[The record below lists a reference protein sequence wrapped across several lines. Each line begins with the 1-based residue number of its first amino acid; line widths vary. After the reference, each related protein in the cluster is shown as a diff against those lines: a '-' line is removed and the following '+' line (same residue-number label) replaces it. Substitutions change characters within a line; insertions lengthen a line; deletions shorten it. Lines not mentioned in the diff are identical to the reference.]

1 MPVTRDTSQRRLQIS
16 ELVREHGSVQVTSL
30 AKRFGVSMQ
39 TVRKDLRFLSD
50 RGVMA
55 RAYGGAID
63 SKVVGGAAAEA
74 PYEAKRTSHLE
85 EKRRI
90 GERAA
95 ALVKPGDTIVID
107 SGTTAIQLAE
117 ALPNVEVT
125 VVTNDFGVLSSLAP
139 KSNIN
144 IVMLGGELRR
154 KSMSFYGGLTV
165 EARDDGRGAAGATP
179 GNGLRGMRERLS
191 ACGGRV
197 DIITAPGQG
206 FALDVRIPLEAAP

>member
-1 MPVTRDTSQRRLQIS
+1 MPATRDTSQRRLQIS

-90 GERAA
+90 GQRAA
-95 ALVKPGDTIVID
+95 ALAGIAGDWHRI
-107 SGTTAIQLAE
+107 S
-117 ALPNVEVT
+117 
-125 VVTNDFGVLSSLAP
+125 
-139 KSNIN
+139 
-144 IVMLGGELRR
+144 
-154 KSMSFYGGLTV
+154 
-165 EARDDGRGAAGATP
+165 
-179 GNGLRGMRERLS
+179 
-191 ACGGRV
+191 CGK
-197 DIITAPGQG
+197 
-206 FALDVRIPLEAAP
+206 